1 MTQTEKEEYIFK
13 KQFTDEDWKKETDI
27 ERLLFMALN
36 WKQIRGIWSDAAEEK
51 MNLVKT
57 CPLSYS
63 QRALLESLH
72 I

>member
-1 MTQTEKEEYIFK
+1 
-13 KQFTDEDWKKETDI
+13 
-27 ERLLFMALN
+27 MALN

-63 QRALLESLH
+63 QRVLLESLH

>member
-63 QRALLESLH
+63 QRVLLESLH